1 MRAGGGRLAVAGAG
15 GDLGICEL
23 GPGGRCE
30 QRAIRRPCDGDR
42 LLPGPHAPPTP
53 CSGSGGPF
61 SPRPSFVQSL
71 ALFGKGLP
79 TPVSASSETAPA
91 VRQF

>member
-30 QRAIRRPCDGDR
+30 QRAVHPPCDGDR
-42 LLPGPHAPPTP
+42 PLPGPLAPPTL
-53 CSGSGGPF
+53 CSGSGGP
-61 SPRPSFVQSL
+61 SHRAPV
-71 ALFGKGLP
+71 LFR
-79 TPVSASSETAPA
+79 S
-91 VRQF
+91 